1 MKPEPDNLRGLQ
13 KICRIYGGMKC
24 GNIMYLWDYHNEEAV
39 KETDMPEG
47 SERWIASEK
56 AKYQKLE
63 ARQ

>member
-1 MKPEPDNLRGLQ
+1 
-13 KICRIYGGMKC
+13 
-24 GNIMYLWDYHNEEAV
+24 MYLWDYHNEEAV
-39 KETDMPEG
+39 KETDMPEF